1 MLSIFTV
8 REDWVVF
15 SARSHLCE
23 PISAERSEPP
33 SDTPLRLG
41 NGITVRGSTCL
52 EVRAQY
58 TAREGASE
66 RAGEHTQRLERAHA
80 DRQTTHSSGKI
91 NKEIHVFCFF

>member
-1 MLSIFTV
+1 M
-8 REDWVVF
+8 
-15 SARSHLCE
+15 CE

-58 TAREGASE
+58 TAREGGRE
-66 RAGEHTQRLERAHA
+66 RGGEHTQRLERAHA

-91 NKEIHVFCFF
+91 NKEIHFF